1 MEYNQAV
8 ARQRRR
14 TLGWV
19 VKCAIGS
26 MKRRGERERE
36 RERKTKEEERK
47 KGGQSRDRKRSGGY
61 KDIEETEERDEKK
74 WSFGEKEEQDYRKD
88 KRGT

>member
-19 VKCAIGS
+19 VNCAIGS
-26 MKRRGERERE
+26 MKRRGE

>member
-36 RERKTKEEERK
+36 RERERQRK
-47 KGGQSRDRKRSGGY
+47 KNGRKV
-61 KDIEETEERDEKK
+61 DN
-74 WSFGEKEEQDYRKD
+74 
-88 KRGT
+88 RGTEKGVVVTKI